1 MKKNT
6 KSAKNTY
13 EENLSLLTHE
23 VTNYKH
29 TYFKKETRK
38 IIKTKHFLKYF
49 ESCNNSFMNTPL
61 DLLWCL
67 NYLTPKFLEDISL
80 LEYDDIIPLIIQLL
94 IGDFNNAIKKKKL
107 VNLRDPNQK
116 ICSFYLLPIKQNSN
130 DNILFC
136 LCLEGTNYIT
146 SSIHFLSI
154 SRNWDF
160 EEIAQKFLKKIN
172 NDKNIPLV
180 EYDQNGLFLVDEI
193 LFSHKEK
200 DELSGRIICYPLF
213 KVNITNNKPKVKPFD
228 KNDFKDNEL
237 NESIINQIEDN
248 QYDKRII
255 SLIEMEE
262 NCWEYKLSQQEKNYV
277 ISSDTFIL
285 SGRPGTGKTT
295 VILFKLFSIC
305 FNYLLKKNQRIDD
318 MNRFNNNNK
327 NNNKNYNNNGDIE
340 YTLRVVFTSL
350 SQTLCEKQQ
359 NIFEETMVRKV
370 EDLEFIYHP
379 ISNHE
384 LKDASSFNGLSK
396 YPIFVNFRKI
406 IFMIDGS
413 LNFQFFS
420 RINSKRYGDNNTEFF
435 YFKDYK

>member
-1 MKKNT
+1 
-6 KSAKNTY
+6 
-13 EENLSLLTHE
+13 
-23 VTNYKH
+23 
-29 TYFKKETRK
+29 
-38 IIKTKHFLKYF
+38 
-49 ESCNNSFMNTPL
+49 MNTPL
-61 DLLWCL
+61 NLLWSL
-67 NYLTPKFLEDISL
+67 NYLTQKFLEDISK

-116 ICSFYLLPIKQNSN
+116 ICSFYLLPIKKNSN

-136 LCLEGTNYIT
+136 LCLEGKNYIS

-160 EEIAQKFLKKIN
+160 EEIAQEFLKEIN

-213 KVNITNNKPKVKPFD
+213 KVNITNNAKPEGGSHGANGF
-228 KNDFKDNEL
+228 KNNDL

-277 ISSDTFIL
+277 INSDTFIL

-295 VILFKLFSIC
+295 VILFKLLI
-305 FNYLLKKNQRIDD
+305 I
-318 MNRFNNNNK
+318 
-327 NNNKNYNNNGDIE
+327 III
-340 YTLRVVFTSL
+340 V
-350 SQTLCEKQQ
+350 
-359 NIFEETMVRKV
+359 I
-370 EDLEFIYHP
+370 I
-379 ISNHE
+379 
-384 LKDASSFNGLSK
+384 
-396 YPIFVNFRKI
+396 KI
-406 IFMIDGS
+406 IVIIIIQMVI
-413 LNFQFFS
+413 LP
-420 RINSKRYGDNNTEFF
+420 IH
-435 YFKDYK
+435 

>member
-6 KSAKNTY
+6 KSAKNKY
-13 EENLSLLTHE
+13 DENLSLLTHE

-49 ESCNNSFMNTPL
+49 ESCKNSFINTPL
-61 DLLWCL
+61 DLLWSL
-67 NYLTPKFLEDISL
+67 NYLTPQFLEDISK

-136 LCLEGTNYIT
+136 LCLEGSNYI
-146 SSIHFLSI
+146 SSAIYFLSI

-160 EEIAQKFLKKIN
+160 DEIAQEFLKKIN
-172 NDKNIPLV
+172 NDKNFPLV
-180 EYDQNGLFLVDEI
+180 EYDQNGIFLVDEI

-200 DELSGRIICYPLF
+200 DELSGRTICYPLT
-213 KVNITNNKPKVKPFD
+213 KVNIKNNTVFMKMEYRHKKEVLVYND
-228 KNDFKDNEL
+228 ANDFKDNEL

-248 QYDKRII
+248 QYDKRDNQYDKRII
-255 SLIEMEE
+255 SLIEGEE
-262 NCWEYKLSQQEKNYV
+262 DCWEYKLSQQEKIYV
-277 ISSDTFIL
+277 KNSETFIL

-295 VILFKLFSIC
+295 VILFKLFSIY
-305 FNYLLKKNQRIDD
+305 FNYLLIRNKRIEDKNRY
-318 MNRFNNNNK
+318 NNNK
-327 NNNKNYNNNGDIE
+327 INNNIVNKNITE
-340 YTLRVVFTSL
+340 SLRVVFTSL

-359 NIFEETMVRKV
+359 SIFEDTMVRKIK
-370 EDLEFIYHP
+370 DPEFIYLP
-379 ISNHE
+379 ISSHS
-384 LKDASSFNGLSK
+384 LKLTSSFRDLSQ

-406 IFMIDGS
+406 MFMIDGS
-413 LNFQFFS
+413 LTFQS
-420 RINSKRYGDNNTEFF
+420 
-435 YFKDYK
+435 